1 MTLPIHADFLQLD
14 YQQDPNEYDAEH
26 FFERDGSEK
35 FDANSANQMLIM
47 LNQIALDIHLD
58 AYALKKLE
66 IFLRTELPF
75 FTVNRRLVR
84 QWVNENFLY

>member
-1 MTLPIHADFLQLD
+1 MNLLINADSLQLD
-14 YQQDPNEYDAEH
+14 YQKDPKEYDATH
-26 FFERDGSEK
+26 FFEKEGSEK

-47 LNQIALDIHLD
+47 LNQIGLDMHLD
-58 AYALKKLE
+58 EYSLKKLE

-75 FTVNRRLVR
+75 FAVNRRLVR